1 MSLRTRDLASNV
13 LFAAVIVGVAVP
25 SVLAQ
30 GSGQIVGS
38 VVDEDGNGVGGAIV
52 RAENPD
58 LTPPMFETTADEDGN
73 FAIIGFRS
81 GAWAFMAQQ
90 EGYHPDTV
98 LGVRVRQA
106 QNQPVHFTLKRV
118 RHRLEIALGE
128 EAFKEGVDP
137 AAIEQELEAADDAF
151 KSEQWDEA
159 IARYNAILE
168 QLPNF
173 SDLHMQVGN
182 AHWQRTEYPLA
193 IEAFER
199 ALEGNPDNEEAKIG
213 IARTRM
219 AMGDFEAASA
229 ELAATAESGDN
240 ASREDL
246 FNLGELEFAKG
257 AIDEAARWYER
268 ASVADP
274 KWGKPLFKLAL
285 VALNK
290 GDMETAKEYF
300 RQVVDVA
307 SDSEEGAQAAA
318 TLAALP

>member
-1 MSLRTRDLASNV
+1 MSLRMRDLASSV
-13 LFAAVIVGVAVP
+13 LFAAIIIGVAAP

-30 GSGQIVGS
+30 GRGQVIGQ
-38 VVDEDGNGVGGAIV
+38 VVDEDGNGIGGATV
-52 RAENPD
+52 RAESPS

-73 FAIIGFRS
+73 YAIIGFRS
-81 GAWAFMAQQ
+81 GRWAFRAQQ
-90 EGYHPDTV
+90 EGYQPDTV
-98 LGVRVRQA
+98 LEVRVRQA
-106 QNQPVHFTLKRV
+106 QNQAVNFTLKRV

-128 EAFKEGVDP
+128 EAFEGLDP
-137 AAIEQELEAADDAF
+137 ATVEQELEAADEAF
-151 KSEQWDEA
+151 RSEQWSEA
-159 IARYNAILE
+159 ISLYNAILVK
-168 QLPNF
+168 LPSF
-173 SDLHMQVGN
+173 SDLHMQIGN
-182 AHWQRTEYPLA
+182 AQWQQAEYPLA

-199 ALEGNPDNEEAKIG
+199 ALESNPDNEEARVG

-219 AMGDFEAASA
+219 AMGDFETASKELAASA
-229 ELAATAESGDN
+229 GSGDN

-257 AIDEAARWYER
+257 AVDEAAVWYEK
-268 ASVADP
+268 ANAADP

-290 GDMETAKEYF
+290 GDMETAKKYF
-300 RQVVDVA
+300 QQVVDID

>member
-1 MSLRTRDLASNV
+1 MSLRMRDLASSV
-13 LFAAVIVGVAVP
+13 LFATIIVGVAAP

-30 GSGQIVGS
+30 GSGQIIGQVF
-38 VVDEDGNGVGGAIV
+38 DEDGVGVGGATV
-52 RAENPD
+52 RAENPSV
-58 LTPPMFETTADEDGN
+58 TPPMFETTADEEGN
-73 FAIIGFRS
+73 YAIIGFRS
-81 GAWAFMAQQ
+81 GRWAFSASR

-98 LGVRVRQA
+98 LGVRVRQG
-106 QNQPVHFTLKRV
+106 QNQAVDFTLKRV

-128 EAFKEGVDP
+128 EAFKAGVDP
-137 AAIEQELEAADDAF
+137 ATVEQELGVADEAF
-151 KSEQWDEA
+151 TTEQWDEA
-159 IARYNAILE
+159 IALYTAILV

-182 AHWQRTEYPLA
+182 AHWQKAEYPLA

-219 AMGDFEAASA
+219 AMGDFEAASE
-229 ELAATAESGDN
+229 ELAATAESGAN

-257 AIDEAARWYER
+257 AVDAAAVWYEK
-268 ASVADP
+268 ANAADP

-290 GDMETAKEYF
+290 GDMETAKKYF
-300 RQVVDVA
+300 QQVVDVD
-307 SDSEEGAQAAA
+307 SDSQEGAQAAA